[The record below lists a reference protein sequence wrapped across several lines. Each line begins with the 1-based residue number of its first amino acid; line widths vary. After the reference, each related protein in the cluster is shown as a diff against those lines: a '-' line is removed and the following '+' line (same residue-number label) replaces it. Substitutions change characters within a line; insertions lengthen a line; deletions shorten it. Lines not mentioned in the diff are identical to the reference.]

1 MNVHKSFLN
10 ARLAWWLLLAFV
22 PLGCSKG
29 GSSPYGIDAKSE
41 GAHIAKAGHHV
52 AKYITENK
60 GKAPKNTGEMKDWA
74 AKNNIP
80 EDELLSTRD
89 HEPYEIH
96 QVAQGPLKDTVLT
109 ETTGAK
115 GKKFMWQ
122 SISKAPVGSE
132 ATQEQIDSAIK
143 SSGVIRPGGP
153 PG

>member
-1 MNVHKSFLN
+1 MNVRKSFLN
-10 ARLAWWLLLAFV
+10 ARMAWSLLLALV

-29 GSSPYGIDAKSE
+29 GSVAPLDPKSE
-41 GAHIAKAGHHV
+41 AVHIAKAGHHV

-132 ATQEQIDSAIK
+132 ATQEQIDNAIK
-143 SSGVIRPGGP
+143 SSGAIRPGGP